1 MSKPRF
7 QFFKRIN
14 VLFSLTVIA
23 PTLIAALYYGLIASD
38 VYISQAS
45 FLIYNPQ
52 SPQISGLDALL
63 RTTGL
68 SGSSPGALAVQDYI
82 GSRAALAQL
91 QQDLALSRLYG
102 SSKIDPFN
110 RFGGWIWPNTS
121 REELFKYYKGMV
133 TDDINTSSNISSL
146 RVAAYTPQDALNINR
161 KLLALG
167 QNLINQLN
175 KRANADAV
183 RFYLTQVSSAESRVT
198 DAELALMRYRNQSGL
213 FTPGPQASLQSQ
225 LISKLEDEF
234 LRAQLQLR
242 QAKANTPRNPQIS
255 VLERV
260 VADLRAQIRQQT
272 TKLAG
277 DPHSI
282 ASKSAEYERLALNKT
297 FAQRELADALASLQ
311 QAQVEA
317 QKQQMF
323 LELISA
329 PSLPDLAL
337 EPKRARNTAA
347 VFLLGFIVWGILSI
361 LIAGVREH
369 HD

>member
-1 MSKPRF
+1 MSTPRF
-7 QFFKRIN
+7 KFLKRVN
-14 VLFSLTVIA
+14 VLFFLTVIA
-23 PTLIAALYYGLIASD
+23 PSVIAGLYYGLIASD

-52 SPQISGLDALL
+52 APQISGLDAFL

-68 SGSSPGALAVQDYI
+68 SGSSPGALAVQDYVE
-82 GSRAALAQL
+82 SRAALARL
-91 QQDLALSRLYG
+91 QHALDISKLY
-102 SSKIDPFN
+102 SAQQIDPFN
-110 RFGGWIWPNTS
+110 RFGGWIWHNTS

-133 TDDINTSSNISSL
+133 TDEIDTSSNISSL
-146 RVAAYTPQDALNINR
+146 RVAAYTPQDARNINL
-161 KLLALG
+161 KLLSLG

-175 KRANADAV
+175 RKANADAV
-183 RFYLTQVSSAESRVT
+183 NFYLSQVSSAESKVT
-198 DAELALMRYRNQSGL
+198 NAELALTRYRNQSGL
-213 FTPGPQASLQSQ
+213 FIPGPQASLQSQ
-225 LISKLEDEF
+225 LISKLEEEF
-234 LRAQLQLR
+234 LRTQLQLR
-242 QAKANTPRNPQIS
+242 RMEASTPRNPQLPMLKS
-255 VLERV
+255 Q

-277 DPHSI
+277 NPHSI
-282 ASKSAEYERLALNKT
+282 ASKSAEYERLALNKA
-297 FAQRELADALASLQ
+297 FAQRELANALASLQ

-337 EPKRARNTAA
+337 EPRRARNTAA